1 MELKK
6 RIEKFKTREFE
17 TNKEFYLGIE
27 KGQNPHTLFIGC
39 SDSRVNAEIL
49 FQARAGEL
57 FQIRNVANIVPR
69 DDDPDNNLSVVSA
82 LEYAVKVLKVKNI
95 IVCGHSNCGGCA
107 AIRKLNDYKDDLP
120 NTAEWISQSSRI
132 SDYIDGK
139 YPDMNEDNKLV
150 LLEKLNAVRQLDN
163 LLTYDFIRQ
172 AFDSR
177 KLNLQAYYYDIGTGD
192 ISIYDYE
199 NEFSDL
205 IKEIALS

>member
-1 MELKK
+1 MKPTKNFIWESK
-6 RIEKFKTREFE
+6 RTEPPYT
-17 TNKEFYLGIE
+17 FYR
-27 KGQNPHTLFIGC
+27 LF
-39 SDSRVNAEIL
+39 DSRVNAEIL

-69 DDDPDNNLSVVSA
+69 EEDPDDNLSVVSA

-107 AIRKLNDYKDDLP
+107 ALRKLNDYKDDLP

-172 AFDSR
+172 AFDSG

-192 ISIYDYE
+192 ISVYDYE